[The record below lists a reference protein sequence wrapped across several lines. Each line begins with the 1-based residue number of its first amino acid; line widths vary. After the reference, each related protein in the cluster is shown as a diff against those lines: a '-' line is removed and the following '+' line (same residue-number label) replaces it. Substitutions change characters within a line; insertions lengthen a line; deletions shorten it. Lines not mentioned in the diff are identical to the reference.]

1 MLVGRQSGAAI
12 MESTIEVSQKLKI
25 ELSYDLAITLLDN
38 EITILKRYLYSIMF
52 TKAFTIAKR

>member
-1 MLVGRQSGAAI
+1 MEMLI
-12 MESTIEVSQKLKI
+12 DMTTLESSMKFALKI

>member
-38 EITILKRYLYSIMF
+38 EITILKRYL
-52 TKAFTIAKR
+52 